1 LLTHVNP
8 GACKANEVQPGA
20 CNRALPETKMKVTTR
35 DYRWNLHQASTP
47 ARGLSEAAMMAGIGR
62 DLRTMYNELLREP
75 IPDHLVCIVREL
87 EKSSRRPH

>member
-1 LLTHVNP
+1 
-8 GACKANEVQPGA
+8 
-20 CNRALPETKMKVTTR
+20 
-35 DYRWNLHQASTP
+35 
-47 ARGLSEAAMMAGIGR
+47 MMAEIGR